1 MKDNVA
7 RLERDGE
14 SVRLDPDKFNMVGLP
29 RISDYEHMRRA
40 LESDNPHQYIAD
52 RSGTMNFKGE
62 DGTGVLNAI
71 GMHVALIDPNR
82 ASSYGFSSLIN
93 FDTPQEALAE
103 VQIKDLLSETSFHA
117 ALEHIG
123 YRHLPEYI
131 KDVLDAVPDRNYE
144 DEFSL

>member
-14 SVRLDPDKFNMVGLP
+14 PVRLDPDKFNMVGLP
-29 RISDYEHMRRA
+29 RISDYEHMSRA
-40 LESDNPHQYIAD
+40 LESHNPHQYIAD
-52 RSGTMNFKGE
+52 RSGTMNFAGE

-71 GMHVALIDPNR
+71 GMHVALLDPNR

-103 VQIKDLLSETSFHA
+103 DQIKDLLSETSFHA
-117 ALEHIG
+117 ALKHIG
-123 YRHLPEYI
+123 YEHLPEYI
-131 KDVLDAVPDRNYE
+131 KVALDKFSARDYK
-144 DEFSL
+144 DELSL